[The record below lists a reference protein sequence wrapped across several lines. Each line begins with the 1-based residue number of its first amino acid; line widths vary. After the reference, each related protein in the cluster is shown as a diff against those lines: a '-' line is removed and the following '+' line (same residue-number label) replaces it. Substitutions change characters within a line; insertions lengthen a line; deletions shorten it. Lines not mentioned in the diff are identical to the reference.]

1 MKSFKTREIVSRVYD
16 NVEIALWAMLLAFV
30 IYFVAFILPKLPEIQ
45 AQQERIRVEEIGV
58 ENASLCEELGTKRG
72 ADKYNQCLLAVGAF
86 RAKVEKR
93 LNDAYDDF

>member
-1 MKSFKTREIVSRVYD
+1 MKSFKTREIVSHVYD

-45 AQQERIRVEEIGV
+45 AQQERIRLEEIAV

-72 ADKYNQCLLAVGAF
+72 TDKYTQCLLAVGAF
-86 RAKVEKR
+86 RAKVEKY
-93 LNDAYDDF
+93 LYDGNDDL